1 MLRSESGDSERMLTR
16 SGRFE
21 DQLCLEAHGV
31 REKDTIILSASATC
45 LRAFWI
51 PRLNAEA
58 ARRFFVF
65 SRADVLTSA
74 SRLQHLRSFAQLVRR
89 ARARAL
95 LFALAGR
102 RLIF

>member
-1 MLRSESGDSERMLTR
+1 MLTR

-21 DQLCLEAHGV
+21 DQLVSRSAWRSRKRYDRIE
-31 REKDTIILSASATC
+31 SASATC

-102 RLIF
+102 RLIFLVPIFIW